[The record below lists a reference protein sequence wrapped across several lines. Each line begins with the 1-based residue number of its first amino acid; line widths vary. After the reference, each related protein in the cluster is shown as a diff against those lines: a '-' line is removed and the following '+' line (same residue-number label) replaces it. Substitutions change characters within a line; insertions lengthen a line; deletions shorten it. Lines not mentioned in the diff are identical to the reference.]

1 MARKILIV
9 DDDRATRV
17 GLASLLQR
25 AGYTTVVAGTFQE
38 AVRALNEEA
47 PDLLITDVRLG
58 EYNGLQLIA
67 TGAWPIPAIVM
78 TGFPDRALEE
88 EARRHGAAHIVKP
101 ISPSGFLA
109 LVEEKLATL
118 PQRKARPIRRWTRKA
133 VGSELS
139 AYVEEVSAR
148 IVDISYGGLRFE
160 VDREPDRAFPPSVNL
175 TLPASHIS
183 FQIDVVWTSR
193 SGSQRWLC
201 GAAISQA
208 NRVAAREWRG
218 LVDAIA

>member
-1 MARKILIV
+1 
-9 DDDRATRV
+9 
-17 GLASLLQR
+17 LLQR

-148 IVDISYGGLRFE
+148 IVDISYGGLRF
-160 VDREPDRAFPPSVNL
+160 
-175 TLPASHIS
+175 
-183 FQIDVVWTSR
+183 
-193 SGSQRWLC
+193 
-201 GAAISQA
+201 
-208 NRVAAREWRG
+208 
-218 LVDAIA
+218 